1 MYNTIRCVFFTRDTV
16 KRLWLSPDEKQ
27 PGPNLPYE
35 EGNAMLVHL
44 MLELYNCDRELL
56 SNEPLIRRVLDE
68 YPGRVDMEKVSPV
81 HLYDIET
88 SNPLDAGLSGF
99 VVIAQSH
106 ISLHAWPE
114 YGEVDI
120 DICSCKEFSQEDAIA
135 FAKEMFQTDDV
146 ESHFVVRATRSLRP
160 EEPDPV
166 RFAEAMAARRNRA
179 AGLAPAEVG

>member
-1 MYNTIRCVFFTRDTV
+1 
-16 KRLWLSPDEKQ
+16 
-27 PGPNLPYE
+27 
-35 EGNAMLVHL
+35 MLVHL

-56 SNEPLIRRVLDE
+56 SNEPLLRRVLDE

-88 SNPLDAGLSGF
+88 SNPLDAGMSGF

-106 ISLHAWPE
+106 ISMHAWPE

-135 FAKEMFQTDDV
+135 FAKEMFQSDDV
-146 ESHFVVRATRSLRP
+146 EAHFVIRGNRSLRP
-160 EEPDPV
+160 DVPDPIRYEAAMNARLARTGV
-166 RFAEAMAARRNRA
+166 R
-179 AGLAPAEVG
+179 

>member
-1 MYNTIRCVFFTRDTV
+1 
-16 KRLWLSPDEKQ
+16 
-27 PGPNLPYE
+27 
-35 EGNAMLVHL
+35 MLVHL

-56 SNEPLIRRVLDE
+56 SNEPLLRSVLDE
-68 YPGRVDMEKVSPV
+68 YPGRVEMEKVSTV

-88 SNPLDAGLSGF
+88 SNPLDAGMSGF

-106 ISLHAWPE
+106 ISMHAWPE

-146 ESHFVVRATRSLRP
+146 ESHFVIRGNRSLRP
-160 EEPDPV
+160 DVPDPARYEAAMEARLAKTGV
-166 RFAEAMAARRNRA
+166 R
-179 AGLAPAEVG
+179 

>member
-1 MYNTIRCVFFTRDTV
+1 
-16 KRLWLSPDEKQ
+16 
-27 PGPNLPYE
+27 
-35 EGNAMLVHL
+35 MLVHL
-44 MLELYNCDRELL
+44 MLELYNVDRDIL
-56 SNEPLIRRVLDE
+56 SNEPLIRSVLDQ
-68 YPGRVDMEKVSPV
+68 YPSRVEMEKVSPV

-135 FAKEMFQTDDV
+135 FAKEIFQTNDI
-146 ESHFVVRATRSLRP
+146 EAHFVVRATRSLRP
-160 EEPDPV
+160 QEPDPV
-166 RFAEAMAARRNRA
+166 RYEQAMVARLTRSGVR
-179 AGLAPAEVG
+179 

>member
-1 MYNTIRCVFFTRDTV
+1 
-16 KRLWLSPDEKQ
+16 
-27 PGPNLPYE
+27 
-35 EGNAMLVHL
+35 MLVHL

-68 YPGRVDMEKVSPV
+68 YPGKVDMEKVSPV
-81 HLYDIET
+81 HLYQIDT

-106 ISLHAWPE
+106 VSLHAWPE

-135 FAKEMFQTDDV
+135 FAKEMFQSEDIET
-146 ESHFVVRATRSLRP
+146 HFVIRASRSLRP
-160 EEPDPV
+160 ETPDPERLAAALETRRLAGV
-166 RFAEAMAARRNRA
+166 R
-179 AGLAPAEVG
+179 

>member
-1 MYNTIRCVFFTRDTV
+1 MYNIILCAVICTQVRVHEAAVHSYAAICKTEQLGGKTR
-16 KRLWLSPDEKQ
+16 
-27 PGPNLPYE
+27 
-35 EGNAMLVHL
+35 MLVHL

-56 SNEPLIRRVLDE
+56 TNEALIRGVLDE
-68 YPGRVDMEKVSPV
+68 YPARVGMEKVSPV

-120 DICSCKEFSQEDAIA
+120 DICSCKDFSQEDAIT

-146 ESHFVVRATRSLRP
+146 ESHFVVRGSRSLRP
-160 EEPDPV
+160 ETPD
-166 RFAEAMAARRNRA
+166 RFGSEEALAERM
-179 AGLAPAEVG
+179 